1 MKTTPKTAKELINTF
16 KNDKI
21 ETAKMNYIVGGTG
34 EGDGGQGGDG
44 EW

>member
-34 EGDGGQGGDG
+34 EGDGGQTGTGD
-44 EW
+44 W